1 MTPPTVE
8 IYADVYCPW
17 TYLTVFR
24 LRQVWP
30 AYAGRLALRWRA
42 LSLEHINRQGTPKPL
57 LDVELDLIQRIE
69 PALPLRRWDRPDWQW
84 PVTFW
89 PAFEALACAQA
100 QGHEAAYAMSW
111 ALRHAFFAE
120 SRSPA
125 LRHELLAIAEG
136 VAATAPLDLGRF
148 EADWD
153 AGRHKAEVIADSRR
167 GWHELKVDGS
177 PTFVLP
183 DGSQVS
189 SPGLGAAD
197 IDEERAVVRAYTPF
211 PGDPLAAL
219 SALLDRAAG
228 A

>member
-1 MTPPTVE
+1 MTSPIVE
-8 IYADVYCPW
+8 IFADIYCPW

-30 AYAGRLALRWRA
+30 AYARRLELRWRA
-42 LSLEHINRQGTPKPL
+42 LSLEYINRRGTPKPL
-57 LDVELDLIQRIE
+57 LEVELDLIRRTE

-100 QGHEAAYAMSW
+100 QGHDAADAMSW
-111 ALRHAFFAE
+111 ALRRAFFAE
-120 SRSPA
+120 GRSPA
-125 LRHELLAIAEG
+125 LRHELLEIARS
-136 VAATAPLDLGRF
+136 AAAEAPLDLGRF

-167 GWHELKVDGS
+167 GWHELKVEGS

-183 DGSQVS
+183 DGAQVS
-189 SPGLGAAD
+189 APGIGAAD
-197 IDEERAVVRAYTPF
+197 IDEEQAVVRAYTAF

-219 SALLDRAAG
+219 RAVLNRAAS

>member
-1 MTPPTVE
+1 MTPPIVE

-24 LRQVWP
+24 LRQIWP
-30 AYAGRLALRWRA
+30 AYAGRLELRWRA
-42 LSLEHINRQGTPKPL
+42 LSLEYINRQGTPKPL
-57 LDVELDLIQRIE
+57 LEVELDLIRQIE
-69 PALPLRRWDRPDWQW
+69 PALPLRRWERPDWHW

-89 PAFEALACAQA
+89 PAFEALAGAQA
-100 QGHEAAYAMSW
+100 QGHDAADAMSW
-111 ALRHAFFAE
+111 ALRRAFFAE
-120 SRSPA
+120 GRSPA
-125 LRHELLAIAEG
+125 LRHELLAIAEH
-136 VAATAPLDLGRF
+136 VAAEAPLDLGRF

-177 PTFVLP
+177 PTFLLP
-183 DGSQVS
+183 DGAQVS

-219 SALLDRAAG
+219 RAMLDRAAG